1 MTQFL
6 LFFSDG
12 FQDMKECNFSNPG
25 LCGFERNCT
34 IGSSYMW
41 KVHSGT
47 TSSNT
52 TEPSADA
59 DGNIQ
64 GIDVFLGN

>member
-1 MTQFL
+1 MHFL

-12 FQDMKECNFSNPG
+12 LQDTEECDFSNPG

-34 IGSSYMW
+34 IGSAYMW
-41 KVHSGT
+41 KVHSGNTSTKT
-47 TSSNT
+47 TG
-52 TEPSADA
+52 PSADA

-64 GIDVFLGN
+64 GTDDF